1 MRGFGS
7 DELNRRG
14 FLGSLGFLAGS
25 VFGGQRLL
33 GATGA
38 TSTKQGAWMG
48 KITGLGETGNVYEEL
63 GLTTVING
71 QGTETVLGGSLI
83 RPEVKAVMD
92 LAAEHFVV
100 IMDLEAAVG
109 KRISEMLKLPQ
120 GYGAIVTSGA
130 ASAIQNGYSG
140 ILTGSNE
147 AYIKQIPDLTG
158 MKSEVI
164 IQRAHRSGWDHQ
176 IRTAGAK
183 LVEVETVEDVH
194 KAISERT
201 AAMHFLNLSDPDGQ
215 IKRGDWV
222 KLAHAAN
229 VPAFLDAA
237 ADVPP
242 KSRLSD
248 YANMGFDLIA
258 VSGGKAIRGPQCTGL
273 LIGRQEIVHNALLNM
288 SPNEDTMGRPTKVGK
303 EEIVGVLK
311 ALELYLAED
320 QAVLDQDQWQQLD
333 MISTK
338 VSKIPGVT
346 VTRDVPEIANHFP
359 ALQIHLDPA
368 RFSAKPHDI
377 TEQLARMKP
386 SIVLT
391 EGPNTI
397 EMTAIDLQPGED
409 KIIGDALARV
419 LMAHSVRPA

>member
-1 MRGFGS
+1 MRRFGS

-14 FLGSLGFLAGS
+14 FLGGLGFLAAS
-25 VFGGQRLL
+25 LFGGQRLW
-33 GATGA
+33 GARGA
-38 TSTKQGAWMG
+38 TSNKQEAWTG
-48 KITGLGETGNVYEEL
+48 KITGLGETGNVYQEL

-92 LAAEHFVV
+92 LAAQHFVV
-100 IMDLEAAVG
+100 IMDLEAAAG
-109 KRISEMLKLPQ
+109 RRIAEMLKLPQ
-120 GYGAIVTSGA
+120 GYGAIITSGA
-130 ASAIQNGYSG
+130 ASAIQNGYAG
-140 ILTGSNE
+140 ILTGSN
-147 AYIKQIPDLTG
+147 ATNIKQIPDLTG

-176 IRTAGAK
+176 IRTTGAK

-194 KAISERT
+194 KAMSERT

-215 IKRGDWV
+215 IKRADWV

-237 ADVPP
+237 ADIPP

-258 VSGGKAIRGPQCTGL
+258 FSGGKAIRGPQCTGL
-273 LIGRQEIVHNALLNM
+273 LIGRQERVHNALLNM
-288 SPNEDTMGRPTKVGK
+288 SPNEDTLGRPTKVGK
-303 EEIVGVLK
+303 EEIVGVVK

-320 QAVLDQDQWQQLD
+320 QEALNKDQWRQLD
-333 MISTK
+333 TVATK

-377 TEQLARMKP
+377 TEQLAAMKP

-391 EGPNTI
+391 EGTSTI

-409 KIIGDALARV
+409 GMIADALASV
-419 LMAHSVRPA
+419 LMAHAVSR

>member
-1 MRGFGS
+1 MWKFGS

-14 FLGSLGFLAGS
+14 FLSSLGILAGS
-25 VFGGQRLL
+25 VLGGRKLFAAADASAGKDGTWQ
-33 GATGA
+33 
-38 TSTKQGAWMG
+38 G
-48 KITGLGETGNVYEEL
+48 KITGLGESGNVYTEL

-83 RPEVKAVMD
+83 RPEVKAVME
-92 LAAEHFVV
+92 LASQHFVV

-109 KRISEMLKLPQ
+109 KRIAQMLKLPE
-120 GYGAIVTSGA
+120 GYSAIVTSGA
-130 ASAIQNGYSG
+130 ASAIQNGYAG
-140 ILTGSNE
+140 ILTGNND
-147 AYIKQIPDLTG
+147 AYIRQIPDLTG

-176 IRTAGAK
+176 IRTTGAK
-183 LVEVETVEDVH
+183 IVEVETIDDVH
-194 KAISERT
+194 KAINERT
-201 AAMHFLNLSDPDGQ
+201 AAMHFLNLADPDGQ
-215 IKRGDWV
+215 IKRADWV

-242 KSRLSD
+242 KSRLWE
-248 YANMGFDLIA
+248 YANMGYDLIA
-258 VSGGKAIRGPQCTGL
+258 FSGGKAIRGPQCTGL
-273 LIGRQEIVHNALLNM
+273 LIGRQEKVHNALLNM

-320 QAVLDQDQWQQLD
+320 QEALDKEQWRQLD
-333 MISTK
+333 TVAAK
-338 VSKIPGVT
+338 VSKIPGVK

-368 RFSAKPHDI
+368 RFSIKPHDI
-377 TEQLARMKP
+377 AEQLAAMKP
-386 SIVLT
+386 SIFVT
-391 EGPNTI
+391 EGTSTI
-397 EMTAIDLQPGED
+397 EMTAIDLQAGED
-409 KIIGDALARV
+409 KIIADALAGV
-419 LMAHSVRPA
+419 LTSHSV

>member
-7 DELNRRG
+7 EQLNRRG

-25 VFGGQRLL
+25 IFGGQRLL

-38 TSTKQGAWMG
+38 SSSKQAAWMG
-48 KITGLGETGNVYEEL
+48 KIKGLGESGNVYEEL

-92 LAAEHFVV
+92 LAAQHFVV
-100 IMDLEAAVG
+100 VMDLEAAVG
-109 KRISEMLKLPQ
+109 KRISQMLKLPQ

-140 ILTGSNE
+140 ILTGSNDT
-147 AYIKQIPDLTG
+147 YIKQIPDLTG

-176 IRTAGAK
+176 IRTTGAK

-215 IKRGDWV
+215 IKRADWV

-258 VSGGKAIRGPQCTGL
+258 FSGGKAIRGPQCTGL
-273 LIGRQEIVHNALLNM
+273 LIGRQELVQNALLNM

-320 QAVLDQDQWQQLD
+320 QEALDKDQWRQLD
-333 MISTK
+333 TISTK

-391 EGPNTI
+391 EGPSTI

-409 KIIGDALARV
+409 KMIADALASV
-419 LMAHSVRPA
+419 LMAHSVTPA

>member
-1 MRGFGS
+1 MRRFGA

-14 FLGSLGFLAGS
+14 FLGRLVFLAGS
-25 VFGGQRLL
+25 VFGRQRVF
-33 GATGA
+33 AA
-38 TSTKQGAWMG
+38 TSASPCEQAPWKG
-48 KITGLGETGNVYEEL
+48 KITGLGASGKVYQEL

-83 RPEVKAVMD
+83 RPEVRAVMD

-100 IMDLEAAVG
+100 LMDLEAAAG

-147 AYIKQIPDLTG
+147 TFIRQIPDLTG

-176 IRTAGAK
+176 IRATGAK
-183 LVEVETVEDVH
+183 IVEVETVEDVH
-194 KAISERT
+194 KAMSEHT

-215 IKRGDWV
+215 IKRADWV

-258 VSGGKAIRGPQCTGL
+258 FSGGKAIRGPQCTGL
-273 LIGRQEIVHNALLNM
+273 LLGRQEMVHNALLNM
-288 SPNEDTMGRPTKVGK
+288 SPNEDTLGRPTKVGK
-303 EEIVGVLK
+303 EEIVGVVK

-320 QAVLDQDQWQQLD
+320 QETLNKDQWRQLD
-333 MISTK
+333 TVATK

-377 TEQLARMKP
+377 TEQLAAMKP

-391 EGPNTI
+391 EGTSTI

-409 KIIGDALARV
+409 RMIADALAKV
-419 LMAHSVRPA
+419 LMAHAVSR

>member
-1 MRGFGS
+1 MRRFGS

-14 FLGSLGFLAGS
+14 FLGGLGFLAAS
-25 VFGGQRLL
+25 LFGGQRLW
-33 GATGA
+33 GARGA
-38 TSTKQGAWMG
+38 TSNKQEAWTG

-92 LAAEHFVV
+92 LAAQHFVV
-100 IMDLEAAVG
+100 IMDLEAAAG
-109 KRISEMLKLPQ
+109 RRIAEMLKLPQ
-120 GYGAIVTSGA
+120 GYGAIITSGA
-130 ASAIQNGYSG
+130 ASAIQNGYAG
-140 ILTGSNE
+140 ILTGSN
-147 AYIKQIPDLTG
+147 ATNIKQIPDLTG

-176 IRTAGAK
+176 IRTTGAK

-215 IKRGDWV
+215 IKRADWV

-229 VPAFLDAA
+229 LPAFLDAA
-237 ADVPP
+237 ADIPP

-258 VSGGKAIRGPQCTGL
+258 FSGGKAIKGPQCTGL
-273 LIGRQEIVHNALLNM
+273 LIGRQEMVHNALLNM
-288 SPNEDTMGRPTKVGK
+288 SPNEDTIGRPTKVGK

-320 QAVLDQDQWQQLD
+320 QEALDKEQWRQLD
-333 MISTK
+333 TVATK
-338 VSKIPGVT
+338 VSKIPGVK

-368 RFSAKPHDI
+368 RFSATPHEI

-391 EGPNTI
+391 EGSSTI
-397 EMTAIDLQPGED
+397 EMTAIDLQTGED
-409 KIIGDALARV
+409 KIIADALASA
-419 LMAHSVRPA
+419 LMAHSVKG